1 MCSCG
6 LHILQALSTAAHRAP
21 PLLHGEICSTT
32 YQWATGGWP
41 APPWASPGLQ
51 GAAAACLEHLLSLC
65 THLGA
70 CRAAALILLTPLPSP
85 SCCCAAV
92 FPFLN
97 LLSQRCSQY
106 HSLSQLLQWWV
117 PFGAFWNNCL
127 HPTWDSFWALLRGP
141 PCSYQ
146 QHRISVVVL
155 AHLLRCIYSE
165 PLCTPSLFT
174 WGVVQETEDLHTVQ
188 TLCSSK

>member
-21 PLLHGEICSTT
+21 PLLLGEICSTR

-70 CRAAALILLTPLPSP
+70 CRAAALILLTPLPKLLLCSSFSFLKSAPTEVQPVSFTFSAFAVVGPFWSFLEQLP
-85 SCCCAAV
+85 SFNV
-92 FPFLN
+92 RE
-97 LLSQRCSQY
+97 LLGSAQRTPLLLPTTQNPCGRFGSSA
-106 HSLSQLLQWWV
+106 SLY
-117 PFGAFWNNCL
+117 
-127 HPTWDSFWALLRGP
+127 LLRT
-141 PCSYQ
+141 
-146 QHRISVVVL
+146 SVYSQSI
-155 AHLLRCIYSE
+155 HL
-165 PLCTPSLFT
+165 
-174 WGVVQETEDLHTVQ
+174 GVVQEAEDLHTVQ